1 MRDDG
6 NQYLESQIMCV
17 AAKGVGSL
25 FDVCCC
31 GAVVVDAEK
40 ATIILFGP
48 AFRGEEVGR
57 GLLP

>member
-48 AFRGEEVGR
+48 AF
-57 GLLP
+57 